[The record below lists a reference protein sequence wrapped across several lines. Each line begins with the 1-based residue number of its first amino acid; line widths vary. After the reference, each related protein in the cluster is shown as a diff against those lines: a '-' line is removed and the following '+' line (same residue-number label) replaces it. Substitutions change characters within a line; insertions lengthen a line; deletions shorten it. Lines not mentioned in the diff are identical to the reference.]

1 MEYIYAAMIL
11 HSADKDI
18 NEENVKSIIEA
29 AGIEADD
36 ARIKAL
42 IAALEDV
49 DIDEAME
56 TTAMAAAPAAAAPA
70 AAEAAVEEEEEEEVH
85 SYQYITPSVSASDSG
100 SKIERIIGRRVLPNT
115 KEAEEIMRRSRY
127 AIVSKNERIHSR
139 AFIAITLQNRMMLV

>member
-11 HSADKDI
+11 HSAEKDI

-49 DIDEAME
+49 DIEEAME
-56 TTAMAAAPAAAAPA
+56 TSAMAAAPVAAAPV
-70 AAEAAVEEEEEEEVH
+70 AEAAAEEEEE
-85 SYQYITPSVSASDSG
+85 A
-100 SKIERIIGRRVLPNT
+100 
-115 KEAEEIMRRSRY
+115 AEEE
-127 AIVSKNERIHSR
+127 A
-139 AFIAITLQNRMMLV
+139 AAGLGALFG

>member
-56 TTAMAAAPAAAAPA
+56 TTAMAAAPAAAVDEGPTEVTVTLTSAGATKIPVIKVIRDITGLGLK
-70 AAEAAVEEEEEEEVH
+70 EAKDIADNGGAVKEK
-85 SYQYITPSVSASDSG
+85 I
-100 SKIERIIGRRVLPNT
+100 SKE
-115 KEAEEIMRRSRY
+115 EAEEIKAKLEEAGAS
-127 AIVSKNERIHSR
+127 VE
-139 AFIAITLQNRMMLV
+139 IA